1 MNYNR
6 FGPGRQYP
14 GGGGGGGG
22 GISSITTTTT
32 TVITRG
38 AIGILDSGGADI

>member
-1 MNYNR
+1 VNYNK

-14 GGGGGGGG
+14 GGGG
-22 GISSITTTTT
+22 SSITTTTT

-38 AIGILDSGGADI
+38 AIGVLDGGAGGADI

>member
-1 MNYNR
+1 VNYNK

-14 GGGGGGGG
+14 GGG
-22 GISSITTTTT
+22 SSITTTTT

-38 AIGILDSGGADI
+38 AIGVLDGGAGGADI